1 MQLKRLT
8 APVVCV
14 CAWLP
19 ALTALWAADAGTPS
33 PQELRQD
40 VVLLELIR
48 RLELTSAQMERI
60 LPELDA
66 VQQAIHTAEADRDKL
81 RRDYAAPLDAAR
93 EALIKGDV
101 PGTATETQLDR
112 LVQAARGI
120 DTNTEA
126 AIAADEAQVERALT
140 SQQLT
145 MIETRTQEEA
155 RRARI
160 QELEGETTAAGYVVK
175 KLTETRDMLPDE
187 YQASRLRIAND
198 IAQRVEG
205 AGSRRFN
212 AFRQQTLRM
221 MDNVFQWSD
230 QQWAESLP
238 TLKGTVTKYLDI
250 RPEAN
255 PAPAADVVPYQQYR
269 ELIRSPRTPVL
280 IRELLH
286 AEGTE
291 MPAAPPQ

>member
-1 MQLKRLT
+1 MRVKRVPAL
-8 APVVCV
+8 AVCV

-19 ALTALWAADAGTPS
+19 ASTALWAANAETPS
-33 PQELRQD
+33 PQELPQD
-40 VVLLELIR
+40 VALLELMR

-66 VQQAIHTAEADRDKL
+66 IQQAIRTAEADRDKL
-81 RRDYAAPLDAAR
+81 RRQYAAALNDAR
-93 EALIKGDV
+93 QALITGEV
-101 PGTATETQLDR
+101 PSATTQTQLER
-112 LVQAARGI
+112 LVQAARTI
-120 DTNTEA
+120 DANTEA

-145 MIETRTQEEA
+145 MVETRAQEEA

-160 QELEGETTAAGYVVK
+160 QELEGETTASAYVVK
-175 KLTETRDMLPDE
+175 KLTEIRNMLPDE

-212 AFRQQTLRM
+212 AFRQQSLRM
-221 MDNVFQWSD
+221 MDNVFQWPD

-238 TLKGTVTKYLDI
+238 TLNETVTKYLDI

-269 ELIRSPRTPVL
+269 DLLRSPRTPVV
-280 IRELLH
+280 IRELLR

-291 MPAAPPQ
+291 APAAPPE